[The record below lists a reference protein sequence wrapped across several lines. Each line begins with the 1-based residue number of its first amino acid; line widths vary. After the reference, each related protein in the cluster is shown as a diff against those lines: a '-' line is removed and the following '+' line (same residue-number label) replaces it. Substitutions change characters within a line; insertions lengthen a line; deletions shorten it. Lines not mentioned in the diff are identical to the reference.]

1 MKAKINFL
9 EQCIIVDC
17 YILHNTNTSQN
28 INYRKTSHLWAL
40 EVSKWAG
47 VEISIQAV
55 DKVCKKYDIRT
66 VEISKGVNVYG
77 MKSIK

>member
-1 MKAKINFL
+1 MKAKIDFL
-9 EQCIIVDC
+9 EQCIIVDS
-17 YILHNTNTSQN
+17 YILHNTNISQN